1 MIENC
6 LRHKIIRDFLKHYN
20 EKSWKEIIPYIIQ
33 IGILNLENSFN
44 KIFFTSD
51 ELRKV
56 LRNLQTSQIEQDR
69 ERKKDRN
76 HMEKENKAYYE
87 RNEQIKNSDLKDNN
101 CKQKSFFNPTRVLKN
116 NIKNNYG
123 IFKANINP
131 NIIKKLNIPKNEI
144 FKKLK
149 VERKNTNKLEKNYAK
164 ISYAISY
171 DRFLEPETISKK
183 INNTVDNKVNQ
194 INQTYSINQNILESN
209 GKLKK
214 KNIQEKYLKL
224 NLNNINNLN
233 KQKKKKDFGKKYK
246 QICYNIL
253 KNNMCP
259 TADNNCMNESK
270 RNKNR
275 NNLSNS
281 QKKYTNKNS
290 NFMSTLFQKING
302 NGVDSILCKN
312 MNNVFNK
319 NDIELRKAKNNI
331 QSDFHKERF
340 LRDDKTRS
348 EKPLDRK
355 NIKFYS
361 KENNLSI
368 SKIQKKDMNELARSS
383 YLRHVLKLDS
393 ISSFYPGR
401 NQKDLNIIH
410 HQEDISHHQ
419 EDINHHQEEEMNNK
433 EKLNSP
439 KKENKLNKE
448 KNINSVVNQ
457 SKNIQA
463 LQVNSFSTE
472 ECRYFNI
479 FGKDNDDIS
488 ISKNEKEVSGINDTS
503 ISNEVLINHN
513 YNMKESPKNVFK
525 TDKSNNNSNNISSN

>member
-1 MIENC
+1 
-6 LRHKIIRDFLKHYN
+6 
-20 EKSWKEIIPYIIQ
+20 
-33 IGILNLENSFN
+33 
-44 KIFFTSD
+44 
-51 ELRKV
+51 
-56 LRNLQTSQIEQDR
+56 
-69 ERKKDRN
+69 
-76 HMEKENKAYYE
+76 
-87 RNEQIKNSDLKDNN
+87 
-101 CKQKSFFNPTRVLKN
+101 
-116 NIKNNYG
+116 
-123 IFKANINP
+123 
-131 NIIKKLNIPKNEI
+131 
-144 FKKLK
+144 
-149 VERKNTNKLEKNYAK
+149 
-164 ISYAISY
+164 
-171 DRFLEPETISKK
+171 
-183 INNTVDNKVNQ
+183 
-194 INQTYSINQNILESN
+194 
-209 GKLKK
+209 
-214 KNIQEKYLKL
+214 
-224 NLNNINNLN
+224 
-233 KQKKKKDFGKKYK
+233 
-246 QICYNIL
+246 
-253 KNNMCP
+253 
-259 TADNNCMNESK
+259 
-270 RNKNR
+270 
-275 NNLSNS
+275 
-281 QKKYTNKNS
+281 
-290 NFMSTLFQKING
+290 MSTLFQKING

-439 KKENKLNKE
+439 KKENRLNKE